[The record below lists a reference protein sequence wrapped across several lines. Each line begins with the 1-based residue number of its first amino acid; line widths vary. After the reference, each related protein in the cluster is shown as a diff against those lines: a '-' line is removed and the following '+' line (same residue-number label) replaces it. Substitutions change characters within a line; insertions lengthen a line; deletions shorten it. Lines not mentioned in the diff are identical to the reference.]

1 MKTYKFP
8 LVMLVITCLFAS
20 CRKSGDD
27 LAVYQPKDVNLTQTA
42 QVLVGS
48 SNAFG
53 FDLFKEMSKS
63 LGDSNLFISP
73 VSVSLA
79 LAMTYNG
86 ADGTT
91 REAMAKTLKITGL
104 TTDDVNAS
112 FQNLMQQ
119 LTSLDS
125 KVALNIANS
134 IWYRNTFTVLPD
146 FLSTNQK
153 YFNAQ
158 VQGLDFSSPSA
169 LTTINGWVADKTKG
183 KIKTIIDQI
192 SDETVMY
199 LINAVYFK
207 GSWLQKF
214 DAGKTSNQ
222 AFTLED
228 NQSISIPTMVTEGSF
243 DYTSNDLFSSVRM
256 FYGQGNYSMCV
267 LLPNEGK
274 TVNDII
280 NNLTD
285 ENWNSWTNSYHSY
298 ETVHIL
304 LPKFKFAFGDELKQY
319 LSNLGMGIAFNT
331 DSANFSKIN
340 NQVRLCISKV
350 KHKSY
355 VDVNEEGTEA
365 AAVTSVEII
374 CTSAGPMQTIYF
386 TVNRPFIFVIR
397 EEKSN
402 TVIFIGKVM
411 KPVIEG

>member
-119 LTSLDS
+119 LTSLDP
-125 KVALNIANS
+125 KVVLNIANS
-134 IWYRNTFTVLPD
+134 IWYRNTFQVLPD

-207 GSWLQKF
+207 G
-214 DAGKTSNQ
+214 
-222 AFTLED
+222 
-228 NQSISIPTMVTEGSF
+228 
-243 DYTSNDLFSSVRM
+243 
-256 FYGQGNYSMCV
+256 
-267 LLPNEGK
+267 
-274 TVNDII
+274 
-280 NNLTD
+280 
-285 ENWNSWTNSYHSY
+285 
-298 ETVHIL
+298 
-304 LPKFKFAFGDELKQY
+304 
-319 LSNLGMGIAFNT
+319 
-331 DSANFSKIN
+331 
-340 NQVRLCISKV
+340 
-350 KHKSY
+350 
-355 VDVNEEGTEA
+355 
-365 AAVTSVEII
+365 
-374 CTSAGPMQTIYF
+374 
-386 TVNRPFIFVIR
+386 
-397 EEKSN
+397 
-402 TVIFIGKVM
+402 
-411 KPVIEG
+411 

>member
-1 MKTYKFP
+1 MKAYKI
-8 LVMLVITCLFAS
+8 LIMNMLIACFFQS

-27 LAVYQPKDVNLTQTA
+27 LAVYQPKDVNLTMSAQT
-42 QVLVGS
+42 LVGS
-48 SNAFG
+48 SNSFG
-53 FDLFKEMSKS
+53 FDLFKEMSKNA
-63 LGDSNLFISP
+63 GDTNLFISP

-79 LAMTYNG
+79 LGMTYNG

-104 TTDDVNAS
+104 TTDEVNAS

-119 LTSLDS
+119 LTSLDP

-134 IWYRNTFTVLPD
+134 IWYRNTFQVLPD
-146 FLSTNQK
+146 FLSVNQK

-158 VQGLDFSSPSA
+158 VQGLDFASPSA
-169 LTTINGWVADKTKG
+169 VTTINGWVADKTKG

-207 GSWLQKF
+207 GSWLRKF

-222 AFTLED
+222 AFTLSN
-228 NQSISIPTMVTEGSF
+228 NQSISIPTMVTEGAF

-285 ENWNSWTNSYHSY
+285 ENWKSWTNSYHSY

-304 LPKFKFAFGDELKQY
+304 LPKFKFAFGDELKGY
-319 LSNLGMGIAFNT
+319 LSNLGMGIAF
-331 DSANFSKIN
+331 DPDFANFSKIN
-340 NQVRLCISKV
+340 NKVPLYISKV

-365 AAVTSVEII
+365 AAVTSVEIGF
-374 CTSAGPMQTIYF
+374 TTAGPAQPIYF